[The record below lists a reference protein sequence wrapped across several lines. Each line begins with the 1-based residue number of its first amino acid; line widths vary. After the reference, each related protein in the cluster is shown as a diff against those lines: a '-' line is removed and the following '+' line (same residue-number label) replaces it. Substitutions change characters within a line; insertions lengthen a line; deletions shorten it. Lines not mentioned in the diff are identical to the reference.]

1 MSTLI
6 IQGADNVEKEVTEDY
21 DLSKVKNPE
30 LVSFMNDL
38 LKVNE
43 RIKMEESVKD
53 IASHYTGT
61 NPND

>member
-1 MSTLI
+1 MNKTE
-6 IQGADNVEKEVTEDY
+6 QRTHEAEDY
-21 DLSKVKNPE
+21 DLNNVKNPE

-53 IASHYTGT
+53 ISSHYART

>member
-1 MSTLI
+1 MKLSTE
-6 IQGADNVEKEVTEDY
+6 QKADNVEDY

-53 IASHYTGT
+53 ITSHYGGT